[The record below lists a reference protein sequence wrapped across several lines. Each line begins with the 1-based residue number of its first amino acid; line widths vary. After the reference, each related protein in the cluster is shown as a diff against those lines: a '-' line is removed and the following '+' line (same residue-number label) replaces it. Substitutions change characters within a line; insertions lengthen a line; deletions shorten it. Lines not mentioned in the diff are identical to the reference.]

1 MSMSSDTCTT
11 PTAAGML
18 AFGLGTAPD
27 LPAGGLALSR
37 ARRMMS
43 GRTARRLAALV
54 TIALRLVGLVRDWI
68 VLRALAMP
76 SVLPDLLAAR
86 TPGGSR

>member
-18 AFGLGTAPD
+18 AFGPGTAPD

-54 TIALRLVGLVRDWI
+54 TIRVPPGRPRARLDRAPGARHAVRP
-68 VLRALAMP
+68 A
-76 SVLPDLLAAR
+76 
-86 TPGGSR
+86 